1 MADEGWNTEPG
12 NPGMKG
18 PMFDHH
24 RRNGSSVIKKHY
36 TFW

>member
-18 PMFDHH
+18 SMFDHH
-24 RRNGSSVIKKHY
+24 TESTAGEMEVL
-36 TFW
+36 